1 MKKLAI
7 VLAALA
13 VIGVAMSP
21 ALVTPVQA
29 EDKKLWQGW
38 MEEMQ
43 KVRMGAAAPAP
54 APAPAPAAKKK

>member
-1 MKKLAI
+1 MTLGVPMKKLAI

-21 ALVTPVQA
+21 AFVAPVQA
-29 EDKKLWQGW
+29 QDKKLWQGF

-43 KVRMGAAAPAP
+43 KARAGAT
-54 APAPAPAAKKK
+54 APAPAAKK